1 MNDIINA
8 LILGIVEGLTEF
20 LPVSSTGHLILTTDL
35 LGLNQEALSSFN
47 IIIQFGAILAVVF
60 LYRERFIDF
69 FNFKNIANL
78 KNSYM
83 EKKLNL
89 IHVGLAIFPVLII
102 GFVSRKFI
110 KAHLY
115 NPSFV
120 IFTTIFVALIMIVI
134 EKFKPKSEVFSIDDI
149 TYKDAFKIGLG
160 QCFAL
165 FPGVSR
171 SGATMLTAMT
181 LKFDIKIAADFS
193 FLISVPVI
201 TLATIYELFKSFH
214 SFSLDQTMALMIG
227 LITSFLVAILAIKT
241 FLKVLKKLG
250 LTPFAYYRIVF
261 GVIYYLVKIR

>member
-1 MNDIINA
+1 MNDIINS

-69 FNFKNIANL
+69 FNLKNIQNL
-78 KNSYM
+78 KNTYQ

-89 IHVGLAIFPVLII
+89 LHIALAIFPVLII

-120 IFTTIFVALIMIVI
+120 IFTTIFVALIMIAI
-134 EKFKPKSEVFSIDDI
+134 EKFKPKPKVFSIDEI
-149 TYKDAFKIGLG
+149 SYIDAFKIGIG

-181 LKFDIKIAADFS
+181 LKFDVKIAADFS

-201 TLATIYELFKSFH
+201 TLATIYELIKSYHTFN
-214 SFSLDQTMALMIG
+214 LDQTVALIVG
-227 LITSFLVAILAIKT
+227 LLTSFLVAILAIKT
-241 FLKVLKKLG
+241 FLKILKKLG
-250 LTPFAYYRIVF
+250 LTPFAYYRIIF

>member
-47 IIIQFGAILAVVF
+47 IIIQFGAILAVVY
-60 LYRERFIDF
+60 LYRQRFFDF
-69 FNFKNIANL
+69 FNYQNL
-78 KNSYM
+78 KNLKTTYQQ
-83 EKKLNL
+83 KKLNL
-89 IHVGLAIFPVLII
+89 IHISFAIMPVLII
-102 GFVSRKFI
+102 GFLSRKFI

-120 IFTTIFVALIMIVI
+120 VFTTVFVALIMIAI
-134 EKFKPKSEVFSIDDI
+134 EKFKPKAEIQSIDQI
-149 TYKDAFKIGLG
+149 SYSDAFKIGIG

-165 FPGVSR
+165 LPGVSR
-171 SGATMLTAMT
+171 SGATILTAMT
-181 LKFDIKIAADFS
+181 LKFDVKVAADFS

-201 TLATIYELFKSFH
+201 TLATIYELMKSYS
-214 SFSLDQTMALMIG
+214 SFSADQILALIIG

-241 FLKVLKKLG
+241 FLAVLKKLG

-261 GVIYYLVKIR
+261 GIIYYLVKIR

>member
-60 LYRERFIDF
+60 LYRQRFIDF
-69 FNFKNIANL
+69 FNFNNIKNL
-78 KNSYM
+78 KNTYHD
-83 EKKLNL
+83 KKLNL
-89 IHVGLAIFPVLII
+89 IHICFAILPVLII
-102 GFVSRKFI
+102 GFASRKFI

-120 IFTTIFVALIMIVI
+120 IFTTVFVALIMIAI
-134 EKFKPKSEVFSIDDI
+134 EKFKPRPAIFSVDEI
-149 TYKDAFKIGLG
+149 TYVDAFKIGLG

-165 FPGVSR
+165 LPGVSR

-181 LKFDIKIAADFS
+181 LKFDVKVAADFS

-201 TLATIYELFKSFH
+201 TLATIYELLKSFH
-214 SFSLDQTMALMIG
+214 SFNLDQTFALLIG
-227 LITSFLVAILAIKT
+227 LITSFFVAILAIKT
-241 FLKVLKKLG
+241 FLTILKKLG
-250 LTPFAYYRIVF
+250 LTPFAYYRIIF
-261 GVIYYLVKIR
+261 GLFYYLVKIR